1 MQTGERGRYR
11 KGLIELSRPLER
23 MERSWG
29 IEWMLRGKEGFA
41 VSSRTKEKEKGRREK
56 QHQHQDDEDEG
67 DGEQAVEWPQLRR
80 SARMSKGKVTNDLGS
95 NGDDGEE
102 GGEEDEG
109 DMEVEAPHKARSV
122 KEK

>member
-1 MQTGERGRYR
+1 MRGVAEGGIVKKSVCTIKPHPWLTHHYR
-11 KGLIELSRPLER
+11 KKKS
-23 MERSWG
+23 
-29 IEWMLRGKEGFA
+29 KA
-41 VSSRTKEKEKGRREK
+41 KSRTKEKEKGHREK
-56 QHQHQDDEDEG
+56 QHQQQGDEDEG
-67 DGEQAVEWPQLRR
+67 DGKQAVEQPQLRR
-80 SARMSKGKVTNDLGS
+80 SARMSKGKVTDDLGS